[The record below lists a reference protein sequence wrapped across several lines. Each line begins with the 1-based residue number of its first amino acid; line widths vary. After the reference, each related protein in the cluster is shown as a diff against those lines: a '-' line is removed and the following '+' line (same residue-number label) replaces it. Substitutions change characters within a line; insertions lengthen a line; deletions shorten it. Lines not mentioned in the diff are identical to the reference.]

1 MMAEFGY
8 YGIDKIIDGSHL
20 PPATGDDQRHWIE
33 IEQLFNRH
41 LIIHTPPALY
51 QLIFQKGSLREK
63 WLAILQRNSSSDSF
77 KNTRDLLTIKYDI
90 KDTVNSFII
99 KLQNVWDE
107 LENHDRTVTDVDR
120 IEQLMAKMK
129 AAFPIETREL
139 WRNQDIRPLTWDH
152 VTATYREAEQSK
164 SVTASASASA
174 AGQALA
180 VISDACKSG
189 SCQSSDHHHQSSSHH
204 C

>member
-20 PPATGDDQRHWIE
+20 PPTIGEDQRRWIE
-33 IEQLFNRH
+33 IEQLFNHH

-77 KNTRDLLTIKYDI
+77 KNTRDLLTIQYDT
-90 KDTVNSFII
+90 KDTVDNFII

-107 LENHDRTVTDVDR
+107 LENHGRTVTDVD
-120 IEQLMAKMK
+120 
-129 AAFPIETREL
+129 
-139 WRNQDIRPLTWDH
+139 
-152 VTATYREAEQSK
+152 
-164 SVTASASASA
+164 
-174 AGQALA
+174 
-180 VISDACKSG
+180 
-189 SCQSSDHHHQSSSHH
+189 
-204 C
+204 